1 MKIYNNILKAI
12 EEKGAAYF
20 ILIDPDKISENNLS
34 RFLSLAEEAGVDGFL
49 LGGSLL
55 LSGDLKSVIKR
66 IKEESQIPIIIFPGS
81 VSQVLPEA
89 DALLYISLI
98 SGRNADHIIG
108 NHVLA
113 APMIKKSGIEP
124 ISTGYILVESGK
136 VTTAEYMSGSKP
148 IPRNKPEIAVATALA
163 AEFMGMKMVYLEGGS
178 GAELTVPNE
187 MVKYVSSQCSIPV
200 IVGGGIR
207 DPKTANEKVLSGAKV
222 VVTGNYFEKEENW
235 SLIKEFADAIH
246 YKLQIKV

>member
-55 LSGDLKSVIKR
+55 LSGDLKSVIMR

-222 VVTGNYFEKEENW
+222 VVTGNYFEKEANW

>member
-207 DPKTANEKVLSGAKV
+207 DPKTANEKVRQIRGTFGGDFIDTLLCINGIDLGRAK
-222 VVTGNYFEKEENW
+222 
-235 SLIKEFADAIH
+235 LRR
-246 YKLQIKV
+246 